1 MPVSD
6 RTGGR
11 LCYTHHTGSACHPHL
26 GKCNLLVMSA
36 TALLNPRSR
45 SCCSTGGQCES
56 TERCKVPSDSRDPS
70 FLVPPLQWKPAA
82 FKKSQTKEYKVPCPA
97 KISFEAKV
105 ETCQIGST
113 QAKSQAKYREEKFA
127 AKMPESLARSYKCSY
142 FYFSLNLVNLH
153 TTFFLLKVA
162 SLHRISA
169 CSRTSLSVLLTDTG
183 KWGDSPE
190 PAISFAEEE
199 KRKHR
204 ELASMSLSLT
214 FQFLNSV
221 KL

>member
-1 MPVSD
+1 MPQPCSIQEVEAAAALEVSAKQEKD
-6 RTGGR
+6 AKYPLTAGT
-11 LCYTHHTGSACHPHL
+11 LPSWFHHCSGNQQHL
-26 GKCNLLVMSA
+26 
-36 TALLNPRSR
+36 
-45 SCCSTGGQCES
+45 
-56 TERCKVPSDSRDPS
+56 
-70 FLVPPLQWKPAA
+70 
-82 FKKSQTKEYKVPCPA
+82 KKSQTKEYKVPCPA

-113 QAKSQAKYREEKFA
+113 QARSQAKYREEKFA

-142 FYFSLNLVNLH
+142 FYSSLNLVNLH
-153 TTFFLLKVA
+153 IFFLLEVA